1 MKNLKTIII
10 ISFISSLAIYLV
22 FINTKTQEKTPVYL
36 TSFSLENLEGE
47 IINIDQY
54 IGNPLIINFWA
65 TWCSPCRREM
75 PLLNAIH
82 SDNKNNALQVLGIAI
97 DESEPVRDFV
107 NELGI
112 DFPILVGQGEAYD
125 LMKDLGNS
133 SLTLPYT
140 IFVEPN
146 GLISWSKNT
155 EIKYEDINEM
165 IGAQ

>member
-1 MKNLKTIII
+1 MKSFKTIII
-10 ISFISSLAIYLV
+10 ISSVSLLAIYL
-22 FINTKTQEKTPVYL
+22 FMNTMEQEEEPKYL
-36 TSFSLENLEGE
+36 SSFSLENLEGE
-47 IINIDQY
+47 MINIDEY
-54 IGNPLIINFWA
+54 KGTPLIINFWA

-82 SDNKNNALQVLGIAI
+82 SDRKINNLKVIGIAI
-97 DESEPVRDFV
+97 DEPELVRDFI

-133 SLTLPYT
+133 SITLPYT
-140 IFVEPN
+140 IFVEPD

-155 EIKYEDINEM
+155 EIKYEDLNAMMGVE
-165 IGAQ
+165 